1 MRDAHTD
8 RSGPY
13 FFLSYARTPSWGPDG
28 GDPDH
33 WVNVLYRDLCNHIMA
48 LTDLPAGSP
57 AGFMDRELR
66 SGESWSLKLSENL
79 ATCRVFVPLYS
90 PRYFANEMCG
100 REWFA
105 FNERTVR
112 AKAVGAGDLLAIV
125 PVLWTRVDFDQ
136 LPHAVRHLHIDL
148 SSFGQRYQSHG
159 LYGLIKLNRLR
170 DEYEE
175 AVFELSTRIVRA
187 AEESRLPPS
196 APPVYDQLPSAF
208 DRQRELQPLSIVVAA
223 ARRGRLPHGRGS
235 GAYGEREL
243 DWNPYHPLG
252 TRPLA
257 LLAEELSRLLGLRV
271 GVYSLDEVTDR
282 TSGLKP
288 PVGPTL
294 LLVDPWALRDPKLSA
309 TLSRFDAK
317 ATPWTRVVIP
327 WNREDPDNLAP
338 GAPDPSQLESVIPQ
352 LLQLTRAT
360 SRASVAGVGS
370 QELFSD
376 LLGLVVRHVYAEFA
390 RQVPVPAFPPQVR
403 PRLLGPSSVP
413 EVQGD
418 REP

>member
-1 MRDAHTD
+1 MRGADTD
-8 RSGPY
+8 PSGPY

-33 WVNVLYRDLCNHIMA
+33 WVNVLFRDLCNHIMA
-48 LTDLPAGSP
+48 LTDLPAGSSV
-57 AGFMDRELR
+57 GFMDRELR
-66 SGESWSLKLSENL
+66 SGESWSDKLSENL

-112 AKAVGAGDLLAIV
+112 AKAVGASEQLAIV
-125 PVLWTRVDFDQ
+125 PALWTRVDLDQ
-136 LPHAVRHLHIDL
+136 LPHSVRHLHVDL

-175 AVFELSTRIVRA
+175 AVFALSSRIVRV
-187 AEESRLPPS
+187 AEESRLPAS
-196 APPVYDQLPSAF
+196 VPPVYDQLPSAF
-208 DRQRELQPLSIVVAA
+208 DRQRELQPLNIVVAA
-223 ARRGRLPHGRGS
+223 ARRDELPAKRGG

-243 DWNPYHPLG
+243 DWNPYHPLS

-271 GVYSLDEVTDR
+271 GLHSLDQVTDR
-282 TSGLKP
+282 SGGLRP

-294 LLVDPWALRDPKLSA
+294 LLVDPWALLHPGLSA
-309 TLSRFDAK
+309 RLSRFDAK
-317 ATPWTRVVIP
+317 AAPWTRVVIP

-338 GAPDPSQLESVIPQ
+338 GAPDPSQLENVIPQ
-352 LLQLTRAT
+352 MLQLTRAT

-370 QELFSD
+370 QELFSE
-376 LLGLVVRHVYAEFA
+376 LLSLVVRHVYAEFA

-403 PRLLGPSSVP
+403 PRLVGPSASSEVP
-413 EVQGD
+413 GD